1 MKSVQF
7 SQLGLPADVLRIED
21 IATPE
26 PAAGEVRI
34 KVSTCN
40 INPSDVFF
48 IQGTY
53 GIQPQLPSS
62 AGFEAAGVI
71 DACGEGVD
79 LPAGMR
85 VIFSAMGVWQEYVTV
100 PANIVVPVP
109 ENMNDDVACQAFI
122 NPYTAFGM
130 LQQADLQAG
139 QWLMLTAGGSAF
151 GQLVIQ
157 LCQQRGIK
165 TICTV
170 RRDDAVDY
178 LKDLGATAVINT
190 EKQDL
195 LESVNTH
202 TEDAGVNCIFD
213 AVGGPLAAQAL
224 ECLAPNSTMYVFGLM
239 SLKNI
244 PVNSGLMIFK
254 NLTIKGFWLTSWLNA
269 LGHEETIEVTQQVL
283 GMLAQQTLSTKVEAR
298 YALED
303 IHKAIAHAE
312 SPGRT
317 GKIILD
323 LNT

>member
-7 SQLGLPADVLRIED
+7 TQLGMPADVLRIED
-21 IATPE
+21 IAMPE

-62 AGFEAAGVI
+62 AGFEAAGTI
-71 DACGEGVD
+71 DACGADVD
-79 LPAGMR
+79 LPVGMR

-100 PANIVVPVP
+100 PASIIVPVP
-109 ENMNDDVACQAFI
+109 ENMSDDVACQAFI

-157 LCQQRGIK
+157 LCQQRGIN

-170 RRDDAVDY
+170 RRDDAIDY
-178 LKDLGATAVINT
+178 LKELGATEVVNT

-195 LESVNTH
+195 LESVNACTQG
-202 TEDAGVNCIFD
+202 AGVNGIFD

-224 ECLAPNSTMYVFGLM
+224 DCLAANSTMYVFGLM

-244 PVNSGLMIFK
+244 PLNSGLMIFK
-254 NLTIKGFWLTSWLNA
+254 NLTVKGFWLTSWLDSLNTA
-269 LGHEETIEVTQQVL
+269 EKIEVTQQVL
-283 GMLAQQTLSTKVEAR
+283 GMLAQQKLSTTVEAR

-303 IHKAIAHAE
+303 IHKAIEHAE
-312 SPGRT
+312 SPGRK

-323 LNT
+323 LNS